1 VKNFIIYNVDGDIL
15 RTGRCLDIDF
25 DKQTIDGEFIIE
37 GLADPEVERI
47 TNGVVVVKSDSEL
60 ASKEASEF
68 MFNLKSF
75 RNSLLSNTDWTQ
87 VPDSPLSDEERS
99 KWATYRQQ
107 LRDLPSFYSTETN
120 MSNVVFPEEP

>member
-1 VKNFIIYNVDGDIL
+1 MKNFIIYNVDGNIL
-15 RTGRCLDIDF
+15 RTGRCLSVDF
-25 DKQTIDGEFIIE
+25 DKQLKDGEFITE
-37 GLADPEVERI
+37 GIADPEVQKV

-87 VPDSPLSDEERS
+87 VPDSPLSTEEKS